1 MQGTDLQTIQE
12 ILPSASASDIE
23 SALLYVNGD
32 VAEAVQH
39 LLPESYLY
47 EAGLDP
53 DELHSG
59 RKIVIDGL
67 IMYQVID
74 KRRLELDELAKVME
88 SDSSNNVHMD
98 NINRYQVSSFKM
110 SNAKRVPVER
120 LDFSIYKPSAN
131 QVAFS
136 STEERLPLWIKAME
150 LRYKHGGSVFNNKIT
165 TQWEEHDDTD
175 DDTKCDKV
183 LINLTSHYK

>member
-1 MQGTDLQTIQE
+1 MQETDLQTIQE

-23 SALLYVNGD
+23 SALSYVNGD

-39 LLPESYLY
+39 LLPEPYLY

-74 KRRLELDELAKVME
+74 KRRLELDELAKGTFYIIFLV
-88 SDSSNNVHMD
+88 ND
-98 NINRYQVSSFKM
+98 NIIF
-110 SNAKRVPVER
+110 
-120 LDFSIYKPSAN
+120 
-131 QVAFS
+131 
-136 STEERLPLWIKAME
+136 
-150 LRYKHGGSVFNNKIT
+150 
-165 TQWEEHDDTD
+165 TQSGNPK
-175 DDTKCDKV
+175 TK
-183 LINLTSHYK
+183 SPY